1 MAGTIAV
8 LLFLARVIITIHI
21 KIFLFL
27 IKHFDITNGLIVS
40 LFAQVLTQDLQ
51 INIWIRVAL
60 LVFIMVGCIVLQ
72 HLFKPSR
79 IVFGLVSSFFFG
91 LMAYGLFKGSK
102 IFPWIP
108 FFAAFMIT
116 CFLNFLSWIR
126 IDSKKAV
133 DKPDGER
140 SSAL

>member
-60 LVFIMVGCIVLQ
+60 LVFITVGCIVLQ
-72 HLFKPSR
+72 HFFKPAR
-79 IVFGLVSSFFFG
+79 IVLGFISSFFCG
-91 LMAYGLFKGSK
+91 LMAYGVFQESK
-102 IFPWIP
+102 IFSWVS
-108 FFAAFMIT
+108 FGIT
-116 CFLNFLSWIR
+116 FLITGCINGVSWIR
-126 IDSKKAV
+126 L
-133 DKPDGER
+133 DKNETNK
-140 SSAL
+140 